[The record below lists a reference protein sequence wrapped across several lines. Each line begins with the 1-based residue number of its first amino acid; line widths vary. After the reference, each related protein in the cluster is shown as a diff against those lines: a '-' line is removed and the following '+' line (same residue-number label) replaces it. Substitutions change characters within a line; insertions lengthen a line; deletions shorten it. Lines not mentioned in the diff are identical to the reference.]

1 MRSIYTPRTGCSLP
15 SIAASLTRDA
25 DGNHD
30 PRRRPALP
38 RHHALLCLV
47 VTACSPSAPAHDA
60 HTDTVPAQLPD
71 SVPAPLS
78 DTVPA
83 VLPDTVPAASPDPPS
98 GQDTVQIPH
107 VDSADTYFEG
117 SEVVWLEARERG
129 VTFRAIGQEPG
140 WLVEIEGDRQIRV
153 VTNYG
158 ADEVVTPVPPAV
170 VDSITW
176 TTTYRAVTESDD
188 LRIDIRDEPCADTMS
203 GELFSATVSMVLNGT
218 TYHGCG
224 RALDE
229 LL

>member
-1 MRSIYTPRTGCSLP
+1 MRSIYTPRTGRSLP
-15 SIAASLTRDA
+15 SIAASLTRNVER
-25 DGNHD
+25 NHD
-30 PRRRPALP
+30 SRRRS
-38 RHHALLCLV
+38 ALLSRDALLFFLI
-47 VTACSPSAPAHDA
+47 TACSSSAPAPEA
-60 HTDTVPAQLPD
+60 QMDTVPAQLPD
-71 SVPAPLS
+71 TIPAQPPDSVPA
-78 DTVPA
+78 A
-83 VLPDTVPAASPDPPS
+83 GPDTVPTALPDTQT
-98 GQDTVQIPH
+98 GQDTLQVPH
-107 VDSADTYFEG
+107 DSADTYFEG

-176 TTTYRAVTESDD
+176 TTTYHAVTDSDD